1 MPKEIND
8 ILVKVRKV
16 IHMSKGIVIRNSR
29 NVLLSRSVILAD
41 IGLEV
46 ERSNV
51 VVKGSIIGGK
61 KCPLVI
67 KDFGVRFKPPRS
79 TLVKI

>member
-1 MPKEIND
+1 M
-8 ILVKVRKV
+8 R
-16 IHMSKGIVIRNSR
+16 KGIVIRKSK
-29 NVLLSRSVILAD
+29 NVLLSRNVTLAD

-61 KCPLVI
+61 RCPLVI

-79 TLVKI
+79 TLIKI